1 MAETMSTVKGK
12 PQCDISGC
20 DNNMFYILVYVR
32 KALIAN
38 GRAKDIATLET
49 KLDAAQKNKQDDYR
63 IAMLNVIGQ
72 FVTLVGG
79 RE

>member
-1 MAETMSTVKGK
+1 MKGK

>member
-1 MAETMSTVKGK
+1 MSTVKGK
-12 PQCDISGC
+12 PDCDISGC
-20 DNNMFYILVYVR
+20 DNNMFYILIAVR
-32 KALIAN
+32 KALTAN
-38 GRAKDIATLET
+38 GRESDVAILEK
-49 KLDAAQKNKQDDYR
+49 KLDATQKNPQADYR

>member
-1 MAETMSTVKGK
+1 MSTVKGK